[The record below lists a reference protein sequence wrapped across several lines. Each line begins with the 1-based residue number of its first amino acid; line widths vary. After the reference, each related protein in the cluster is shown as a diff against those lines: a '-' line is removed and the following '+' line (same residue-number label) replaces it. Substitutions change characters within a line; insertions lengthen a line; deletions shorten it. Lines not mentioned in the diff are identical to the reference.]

1 MIEQIVLVKNNFND
15 DDDPEGAMFGWL
27 IKKLDWLIE
36 NAVNLEI
43 LMPIFFLP
51 LLIFVDRG
59 YFKSSDDTRIIVA
72 CAVYAFLAIL
82 ITLINPDD

>member
-1 MIEQIVLVKNNFND
+1 MIEQIVLVKNNFSE
-15 DDDPEGAMFGWL
+15 DDDPEGTMFDWL

-59 YFKSSDDTRIIVA
+59 YFKPSDDTRIIAA
-72 CAVYAFLAIL
+72 CAVYAFLVIL
-82 ITLINPDD
+82 IKLINPDD